1 MTNWKM
7 KHRFDLCDDISARPK
22 SEIRTVQNRL
32 LAEQIRYCRAASPFY
47 RKRLAPFPDREY
59 DYDSLQEL
67 PTTSKRDLAEFNDD
81 FFAVPPSEVA
91 DICFTSGT
99 TGRPCRIVYT
109 RGDLDRLA
117 YNDACGYR
125 AAGMAPGEKVLLT
138 CTIDRCFIAGLAYYQ
153 GVVKLGGTAIRN
165 GLNTL
170 SSHAEV
176 IASLHPES
184 IVGVP
189 SFLAKLGR
197 YLRDNG
203 IDGSG
208 IRHLICIGEPIRTRK
223 MELTP
228 LGARLEEFWPGAV
241 YSTYAS
247 SEIVTSFT
255 ECSARHGGH
264 PPADLAVVEIL
275 DEAGNRV
282 PDGEV
287 GEVTVTPLQVS
298 GMPLVRFRTGDV
310 SFILPEPCPCGR
322 GTIRLGPILG
332 RKAQMLKV
340 RGTTLFPNAFFNV
353 LDAVPGVAEYY
364 MEVGGTALSDEI
376 TIFVACRDGATP
388 ETLNIAEKLYSR
400 TRIRVPVIGV
410 DAEAARQKV
419 FGVSRKPVRFFD
431 LRKVEL

>member
-1 MTNWKM
+1 M
-7 KHRFDLCDDISARPK
+7 KKHFEL
-22 SEIRTVQNRL
+22 SEERSFASREEVRKLQDRL
-32 LAEQIRYCRAASPFY
+32 LAEQIRYCRSNSPFY
-47 RKRLAPFPDREY
+47 RERFAAFPDR
-59 DYDSLQEL
+59 DYDFDSLREL
-67 PTTSKRDLAEFNDD
+67 PTTSKRDLAEHNDD
-81 FFAVPPSEVA
+81 FFAVPPTEIA

-99 TGRPCRIVYT
+99 TGTPCRIVYT
-109 RGDLDRLA
+109 AADLDRLA

-125 AAGMAPGEKVLLT
+125 AAGMRPGEKVLLT

-153 GVVKLGGTAIRN
+153 GVVKLGAAAIRN

-170 SSHAEV
+170 ESHAEV
-176 IASLHPES
+176 IRSLRPEN

-189 SFLAKLGR
+189 SFLAKLGQ
-197 YLRDNG
+197 YLADRD
-203 IDGSG
+203 IDGSCV
-208 IRHLICIGEPIRTRK
+208 RRLVCIGEPARNRK
-223 MELTP
+223 LEPTP
-228 LGARLEEFWPGAV
+228 LGAKLDGFWPGAV
-241 YSTYAS
+241 HSTYAS

-255 ECSARHGGH
+255 EWSERRGGH

-287 GEVTVTPLQVS
+287 GEVTVTPLQVA

-310 SFILPEPCPCGR
+310 SFIIPEPCPCGR
-322 GTIRLGPILG
+322 GTLRLGPILG

-353 LDAVPGVAEYY
+353 LDGIPEVVEYY

-376 TIFVACRDGATP
+376 TIFVACRDGAAP
-388 ETLNIAEKLYSR
+388 ETLGIAEKLYSR
-400 TRIRVPVIGV
+400 TRIHVPVVAV
-410 DAEAARQKV
+410 DAAEARKRV

-431 LRKVEL
+431 LRKY

>member
-1 MTNWKM
+1 M
-7 KHRFDLCDDISARPK
+7 KKRFDLCDDASGKPAA
-22 SEIRTVQNRL
+22 EIRKLQDAL
-32 LAEQIRYCRAASPFY
+32 LAEQIRYCRANSPFY
-47 RKRLAPFPDREY
+47 RRLLAAFPER
-59 DYDSLQEL
+59 DYDFDFLREL
-67 PTTSKRDLAEFNDD
+67 PTTSKRDLAESNDD
-81 FFAVPPSEVA
+81 FFAVPPTGVA

-109 RGDLDRLA
+109 ASDLDRLA

-125 AAGMAPGEKVLLT
+125 AAGMLPGEKVLLT

-153 GVVKLGGTAIRN
+153 GVIKLGAAAIRN

-170 SSHAEV
+170 PSHAEV
-176 IASLHPES
+176 ISSLRPEN

-189 SFLAKLGR
+189 SFLAKLGQH
-197 YLRDNG
+197 LRDNG
-203 IDGSG
+203 IDSSCVK
-208 IRHLICIGEPIRTRK
+208 RLVCIGEPMRTRK

-228 LGARLEEFWPGAV
+228 LGMKLEEFWPGAAH
-241 YSTYAS
+241 STYAS

-275 DEAGNRV
+275 DEAGDRV

-287 GEVTVTPLQVS
+287 GEVTVTPLQVT

-310 SFILPEPCPCGR
+310 SFIIPEKCSCGR
-322 GTIRLGPILG
+322 GTLRLGPILG

-353 LDAVPGVAEYY
+353 LDAIPDVTEYY

-388 ETLNIAEKLYSR
+388 ETLGVAEKLYGR
-400 TRIRVPVIGV
+400 TRIHVPVLGV
-410 DAEAARQKV
+410 DAETARKKV
-419 FGVSRKPVRFFD
+419 FGTSRKPVRFFD
-431 LRKVEL
+431 MRKVEI